1 MDHPGSQEIGEPA
14 RMRTLTLEEAKAYYD
29 GFGAKQDSQSFYEGP
44 AIKVLIG
51 NSHFDQAG
59 SVFEFGCGTGHFA
72 QELFTE
78 HLSPDAKYR
87 SIDISTTM
95 IQLATERLKPF
106 EPRAMITQTFD
117 ETAISL
123 DDNSIDRFVSTYVF
137 DLLPQASA
145 QKVLAQAH
153 RALQVDSLLCLVSIA
168 PGTTPI
174 SRFVMGT
181 WQWIFSQKPSLVGG
195 CRPTQLAELLPTAQW
210 QIQFQAVLVAWGIAS
225 EVMIAAPI
233 KV

>member
-1 MDHPGSQEIGEPA
+1 MKPHMLSHQQ
-14 RMRTLTLEEAKAYYD
+14 AKAFYD
-29 GFGAKQDSQSFYEGP
+29 RFGKKQDWQNFYEDIATEALIQNIEFP
-44 AIKVLIG
+44 NATAVL
-51 NSHFDQAG
+51 
-59 SVFEFGCGTGHFA
+59 EFGCGTGRFA

-87 SIDISTTM
+87 GVDISTTM
-95 IQLATERLKPF
+95 IQLATERLRPF
-106 EPRAMITQTFD
+106 ESRVMVTQTSD

-137 DLLPQASA
+137 DLLPQASV
-145 QKVLAQAH
+145 QNVLSQAH
-153 RALQVDSLLCLVSIA
+153 HALQADGLLCLVSIT

-174 SRFVMGT
+174 SRFVMNT
-181 WQWIFSQKPSLVGG
+181 WQWVFSQKPSIVGG
-195 CRPTQLAELLPTAQW
+195 CRPTQLTKLLSADQW
-210 QIQFQAVLVAWGIAS
+210 QIRFQDVVIAWGIAS